1 MKEWIE
7 VPREI
12 GKHYKE
18 ILKQYIQKQDEKD
31 LYAGQKFS
39 REFIEKEISPE
50 EVIGIHKS
58 SLMELLPETSD
69 QIWHS
74 FDFLIEMMI
83 HYGLALQE
91 HQSLIL
97 KQEELAMEMKIAA
110 QVQNSLLKTKVP
122 SFKGLD
128 IGFIT
133 VPAKQMSGDYIYFL
147 NDDSNYASV
156 AVADVIGK
164 GIPAALCMSIIKFGM
179 DSMQYENPSPNV
191 VLEVVNRIVED
202 NIDDSMFISMF
213 YGKYDAEK
221 SIFNYGSA
229 GHEPALL
236 YRAKTGKFVELD
248 AEGLLL
254 GVQRNIQ
261 YEERSVQL
269 EDNDFIVIMTDG
281 VTETR
286 TEQGFIEEQFIHAIL
301 ESAKDEPA
309 QKIADTVYQRL
320 GELQNFQLR
329 DDFTI
334 VIFKK
339 MNDKFKKV

>member
-1 MKEWIE
+1 M
-7 VPREI
+7 PREI
-12 GKHYKE
+12 GKLYKE
-18 ILKQYIQKQDEKD
+18 ILKQYIKNQDEKD
-31 LYAGQKFS
+31 LYDGQKFS
-39 REFIEKEISPE
+39 RQFIEKEISPE

-58 SLMELLPETSD
+58 SLMELFPETSD

-91 HQSLIL
+91 HQSLIQ
-97 KQEELAMEMKIAA
+97 KQEELNMEMKIAA

-122 SFKGLD
+122 RFQGLD
-128 IGFIT
+128 IGYVT

-147 NDDSNYASV
+147 NNDSSYASV

-179 DSMQYENPSPNV
+179 DSMQYENTNPSI

-213 YGKYDAEK
+213 YGKYHAET
-221 SIFNYGSA
+221 SIFSYGSA

-236 YRAKTGKFVELD
+236 YKAKTGSFIELD
-248 AEGLLL
+248 AKGLLL
-254 GVQRNIQ
+254 GVQRNVR

-269 EDNDFIVIMTDG
+269 EQGDFIVIMTDG

-286 TEQGFIEEQFIHAIL
+286 TEQGFIEERFISSIL
-301 ESAKDEPA
+301 ESVKDESA

-320 GELQNFQLR
+320 GELQNFQLH

-339 MNDKFKKV
+339 DED